1 MTDLFNFS
9 EADAAN
15 QMMRLA
21 RQIKRANKKYHAEDA
36 PEMSDAEYDAL
47 VAKYRELAEAYP
59 SAAPKVSPLES
70 VGAPVDAAR

>member
-21 RQIKRANKKYHAEDA
+21 RAIKRANKKYHADDA
-36 PEMSDAEYDAL
+36 PEISDAEYDAL
-47 VAKYRELAEAYP
+47 VAQYRELEAAY
-59 SAAPKVSPLES
+59 
-70 VGAPVDAAR
+70 